1 MIHKKKNCPIMLDVK
16 SIKGTLFLEIG
27 KDTTPSSIL
36 QFSFK
41 TTRSNMFITFE
52 KFMLKIIFSHW

>member
-1 MIHKKKNCPIMLDVK
+1 MLDVK

-41 TTRSNMFITFE
+41 TMRSNMFITFE